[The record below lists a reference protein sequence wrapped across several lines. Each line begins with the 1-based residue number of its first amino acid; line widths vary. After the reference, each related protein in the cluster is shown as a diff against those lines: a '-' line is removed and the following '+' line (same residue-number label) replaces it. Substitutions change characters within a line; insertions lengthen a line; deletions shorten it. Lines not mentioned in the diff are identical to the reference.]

1 MKSKWGGDWGGDR
14 CHADSVARDRSGCQR
29 STRPGSKAPGC
40 AEIACFCRGFG
51 PREAARGPLKR
62 TRAPRATF
70 GLSRGICCEWPTRAV
85 GVRGPGIGDLP
96 DQLRGDDSDLL
107 SCRDVHLGAHVGAY
121 PAPGKRGSLALA
133 ATCSGSSKALCA
145 AGWLP
150 SSASKTTLSLVS
162 QSTRPVAVQA
172 VTKS

>member
-1 MKSKWGGDWGGDR
+1 MCGDCMLLSWIR
-14 CHADSVARDRSGCQR
+14 A
-29 STRPGSKAPGC
+29 T
-40 AEIACFCRGFG
+40 
-51 PREAARGPLKR
+51 RGPSWPIEED
-62 TRAPRATF
+62 TGPRATF

-85 GVRGPGIGDLP
+85 GGRGPGIGDLP

-107 SCRDVHLGAHVGAY
+107 SCRDVHLGAHGGAY

-145 AGWLP
+145 AGWRP
-150 SSASKTTLSLVS
+150 SSANKTTLSLAS

-172 VTKS
+172 VTKSERQRRAFQPFACRRPVTFDWPAGAIRGARRRRGRRLRG